1 MTAEDLAAWVLK
13 EQGLNNALQG
23 EHAV

>member
-13 EQGLNNALQG
+13 EQGLNKALQG
-23 EHAV
+23 EQAV